1 MLVHQRV
8 RSVKIHICSVPIST
22 PFTAVRQAEE
32 GSDGK
37 KQCTCFWEQ
46 STYSVGDRL
55 CNVRNKRVYVILFI
69 YIYIH
74 TYIYSFSYAFIYLS
88 WLLSSLLLL
97 LSWSLLL
104 SYIYIYYYI
113 LFYNILYIS
122 YVNIFLDI
130 IYLRRLSSSG
140 VYLCI
145 CIWHVAYH
153 TFVCLDIHDIYIYVC
168 VLYTICSLHII
179 TTSLT
184 RWSLFARNVC
194 KRVSAAKG
202 PNLVFTLHVSEVSI
216 IGLIQLN
223 STPNHAQPRTTT
235 HGSSA

>member
-1 MLVHQRV
+1 M
-8 RSVKIHICSVPIST
+8 
-22 PFTAVRQAEE
+22 F
-32 GSDGK
+32 
-37 KQCTCFWEQ
+37 
-46 STYSVGDRL
+46 
-55 CNVRNKRVYVILFI
+55 VYLFI
-69 YIYIH
+69 YHYYYH
-74 TYIYSFSYAFIYLS
+74 YYCYY
-88 WLLSSLLLL
+88 
-97 LSWSLLL
+97 
-104 SYIYIYYYI
+104 YVDHYHYYYYYHHIYYYI
-113 LFYNILYIS
+113 LFYNILYIM
-122 YVNIFLDI
+122 YVNILLDI

-153 TFVCLDIHDIYIYVC
+153 TFVCLDIHDIYIYIYVHVYIYIY

-223 STPNHAQPRTTT
+223 STPSSTLCQNVPHSQPRTTT